1 MSWCASVHVCVHV
14 HIIQSVDLSEIP
26 EGLQSIRAVCVS
38 SWVSVRSL
46 PFLFLWATL
55 HCLFLVARARRCTRR
70 VANHGGAVDAR
81 ELRTNSVRLTLIASS
96 FSQARSLALPVSSAS
111 RRCISLFFTLCEA
124 LFVVFGCFCNVR
136 PYSFLCGPVSLSPRV
151 ACHQGRDTHLGP
163 GPTPRVCSCIL
174 VLCHLARPLRK
185 ARPGTT
191 RVGCGCYSFWCGEL
205 TVGDEFWARHGENGV
220 TSDASLAALVACK
233 DRVCKD
239 RVCGPEFR
247 CLPQA
252 PPLSVAEAHAL
263 LLNSVAHCAERLES
277 DALVLFGR
285 NLGIPSWAEATYGK
299 LLEHPVHA
307 QPSQVVV
314 VVTTDLGFDG
324 RKDRDGILQEAVLHS
339 EG

>member
-1 MSWCASVHVCVHV
+1 M
-14 HIIQSVDLSEIP
+14 
-26 EGLQSIRAVCVS
+26 
-38 SWVSVRSL
+38 
-46 PFLFLWATL
+46 
-55 HCLFLVARARRCTRR
+55 
-70 VANHGGAVDAR
+70 
-81 ELRTNSVRLTLIASS
+81 
-96 FSQARSLALPVSSAS
+96 
-111 RRCISLFFTLCEA
+111 
-124 LFVVFGCFCNVR
+124 VFGCFRNVR

-151 ACHQGRDTHLGP
+151 ACHQGRDTHQGP

-205 TVGDEFWARHGENGV
+205 TVGDEFWARHGENGGDLGRILGSPRCV
-220 TSDASLAALVACK
+220 QRQGVQSQ
-233 DRVCKD
+233 

-263 LLNSVAHCAERLES
+263 LLNRVAHCAERLES

-285 NLGIPSWAEATYGK
+285 NLGIPSWAEATCGK

-314 VVTTDLGFDG
+314 VVTADLGFDG